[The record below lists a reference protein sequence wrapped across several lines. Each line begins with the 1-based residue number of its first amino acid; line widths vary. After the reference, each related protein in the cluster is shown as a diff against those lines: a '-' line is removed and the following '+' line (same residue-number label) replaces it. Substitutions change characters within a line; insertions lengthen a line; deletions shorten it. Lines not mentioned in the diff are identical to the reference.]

1 MLRAILLKYL
11 VPFWAQ
17 RLLAQVLGL
26 ALALGSGAALAAV
39 AQTPLFLAQ
48 PPKPNVMFTLDNSGS
63 MEWGSVTGDDALGEY
78 TSDKYNGSGNGTDGK
93 KNRRAYYSS
102 TWNQIYYNPAITYS
116 PGTDYLSAS
125 MGNSAPASARIDPY
139 PTSGGSASTIDLRTT
154 CYVQNTTPVAVTL
167 PLYSATDFSASKDYA
182 TCYDT
187 VSTSGSGSSKKTY
200 DKAVA
205 RYAFYYTWKGSGA
218 PSGSSGQDTDA
229 NYTRVDI
236 LSTTSYP
243 IKASTRTDCVSSS
256 CTYAEELRNFANWF
270 TYYRTRILMTKTSIG
285 LAFAP
290 IDPVVSPVNPSK
302 FRVGFNTINKPGST
316 ASNTSVADDAG
327 WLTIRD
333 FDKDQKQKFYVALY
347 AINPNGGTPL
357 RDQMDR
363 IGQLYKGTLSKFD
376 YTGNDPYRA
385 SATDASL
392 VSCRPSY
399 QIMSTDGFWNGAS
412 GDSPFTASSSL
423 ADIADYYYKTDLR
436 TGLANNVKPT
446 STRDT
451 ATTQHMTTFTIGL
464 GADGTIPYSTTQ
476 PTTWP
481 TAKADD
487 PTAID
492 DLWHAAV
499 MGKGRYFSAKNP
511 VELQTGLIGVL
522 KDIAIQ
528 GGAAA
533 SGAISGSAINGN
545 SLFYAPGFESG
556 KWIGHLKAY
565 SLDTTAAVGDVQW
578 DAATQLPAWG
588 ARNIVTWNPVT
599 KAAVNFSWTNLTTGS
614 GSQQAALT
622 SSDVLDYLRG
632 NGAKEQTKDGN
643 GPGIYR
649 YRENKLGDIVDSSP
663 LYVKKSDSGYGVLPT
678 DKGGRAI
685 YNTFLSGKDNRT
697 AMLYAGANDG
707 MLHGFNAT
715 TGVETF
721 AFVPNAVYPN
731 LVSLSNPDYGHQY
744 YVDGLLTQGDA
755 YLGSV
760 WKTILLGSIGA
771 GGSSIFAIDITDPTA
786 LTASKVMWEIM
797 GGGTDDFADMG
808 RVMGQLTMVRLR
820 NGDWGAIFGNGYDSK
835 NGKAAL
841 YVVNVST
848 GTLIK
853 KFDVAPSVTANGMA
867 APALLFNSDR
877 ELIAAYAGDLKGNL
891 WKFDFAGTS
900 ASSWSSRK
908 LFTAIN
914 GDNKVQPMVKRPA
927 IAPHPTRG
935 YMVTVATG
943 KFMEEGDT
951 GNVDVQSIYGI
962 WDDPDSTAVTG
973 RTQLVQQSF
982 TVATGGRTLSTKTV
996 DWNTK
1001 RGWYIDLSLTTGE
1014 RVIGDLD
1021 IFDNAVVVATTLAPV
1036 SDICLGGGVSQ
1047 QMAIGYLN
1055 GGANAKALFSRGTT
1069 ELTGLSSIAIYGTV
1083 ANPAWVATGRGKRV
1097 AVFSPSDGGV
1107 PGNGGGDGGANADKP
1122 LELSTGAAPMR
1133 TWHQLII
1140 KN

>member
-1 MLRAILLKYL
+1 MLRAILLKHL
-11 VPFWAQ
+11 VPSRGQ
-17 RLLAQVLGL
+17 RLLTQGLCL

-63 MEWGSVTGDDALGEY
+63 MLWETVTGLDAKAEY
-78 TSDKYNGSGNGTDGK
+78 QTAKDT
-93 KNRRAYYSS
+93 RAFYASAY
-102 TWNQIYYNPAITYS
+102 NQIYYNPAITYI
-116 PGTDYLSAS
+116 PGVDYMGTSLENAS
-125 MGNSAPASARIDPY
+125 ISGANTLIDPY
-139 PTSGGSASTIDLRTT
+139 LTPTT
-154 CYVQNTTPVAVTL
+154 
-167 PLYSATDFSASKDYA
+167 SKIAIAA
-182 TCYDT
+182 TCYALSTPKLPFYDASNFAKNSNCLDT
-187 VSTSGSGSSKKTY
+187 KDTGGSPKYVNSL
-200 DKAVA
+200 A
-205 RYAFYYTWKGSGA
+205 RYAFYYVWNGTTNIKTA
-218 PSGSSGQDTDA
+218 TPSDTA
-229 NYTRVDI
+229 FPNRVDI
-236 LSTTSYP
+236 VPTTATYP
-243 IKASTRTDCVSSS
+243 KASTRTDCGTGST
-256 CTYAEELRNFANWF
+256 CTYTQEIQNFANWF
-270 TYYRTRILMTKTSIG
+270 SYYRTRILMTKSSIG

-302 FRVGFNTINKPGST
+302 FRVGFNAINKPGST
-316 ASNTSVADDAG
+316 NSNTSVADDAG

-333 FDKDQKQKFYVALY
+333 FDTSQKQKFYTKLY

-357 RDQMDR
+357 RTQMNR
-363 IGQLYKGTLSKFD
+363 IGQLYQKTLSSFD
-376 YTGNDPYRA
+376 YTGNDPYYANVSA
-385 SATDASL
+385 SPPDKTL

-399 QIMSTDGFWNGAS
+399 QIMSTDGFWNDSSPG
-412 GDSPFTASSSL
+412 SPFSSSDSL
-423 ADIADYYYKTDLR
+423 ANVAQYYYNNDLR
-436 TGLANNVKPT
+436 TLADNVKPT
-446 STRDT
+446 NTRDT
-451 ATTQHMTTFTIGL
+451 ATWQHMTTFTIGL
-464 GADGTIPYSTTQ
+464 GADGTIPYSTTE

-481 TAKADD
+481 TAVAD
-487 PTAID
+487 TASAID

-499 MGKGRYFSAKNP
+499 VGKGRYFSAKNP
-511 VELQTGLIGVL
+511 AELQTGLIGVL
-522 KDIAIQ
+522 QDIAIQ
-528 GGAAA
+528 GGTAS
-533 SGAISGSAINGN
+533 SGAISGSAVSGN

-556 KWIGHLKAY
+556 KWIGHLRAY
-565 SLDTTAAVGDVQW
+565 SLGATVAVGAVKW
-578 DAATQLPAWG
+578 DAATLLPAWST
-588 ARNIVTWNPVT
+588 RNIVTWNPVT
-599 KAAVNFSWTNLTTGS
+599 KAAVNFSWANLTTGI

-622 SSDVLDYLRG
+622 SSDVVDYLRG
-632 NGAKEQTKDGN
+632 NGTKEQTSDGN

-663 LYVKKSDSGYGVLPT
+663 LYVKKSDSGYWVLPANQ
-678 DKGGRAI
+678 GGGAT
-685 YNTFLSGKDNRT
+685 YNTFLSGKGSRT
-697 AMLYAGANDG
+697 AMLYVGANDG

-731 LVSLSNPDYGHQY
+731 LISLSDKDYDHKY

-755 YLGSV
+755 YIGSA

-771 GGSSIFAIDITDPTA
+771 GGSSIFAIDVNDPSA
-786 LTASKVMWEIM
+786 LNASKVMWEVK

-835 NGKAAL
+835 NGKAVL

-848 GTLIK
+848 GALIK
-853 KFDVAPSVTANGMA
+853 KFDVASSVTANGMA
-867 APALLFNSDR
+867 APALLFNSAR

-891 WKFDFAGTS
+891 WKFDFGGTS
-900 ASSWSSRK
+900 ASSWGSSK
-908 LFTAIN
+908 LFTAVN

-943 KFMEEGDT
+943 KFMDEGDT

-962 WDDPDSTAVTG
+962 WDDPDGTAVTG
-973 RTQLVQQSF
+973 RTQLVRQSF
-982 TVATGGRTLSTKTV
+982 TAATGGRTLSTNTV
-996 DWNTK
+996 DWSTK

-1083 ANPAWVATGRGKRV
+1083 ANPAWVATERGKRV
-1097 AVFSPSDGGV
+1097 AIFSPLDGRI
-1107 PGNGGGDGGANADKP
+1107 PGNGDPGSGANADKP
-1122 LELSTGAAPMR
+1122 LELKTGAAPMR

>member
-1 MLRAILLKYL
+1 MLRAILLKRPAAGRL
-11 VPFWAQ
+11 Q
-17 RLLAQVLGL
+17 RLLVQGLGL

-63 MEWGSVTGDDALGEY
+63 MLWETVTGLDAKAEY
-78 TSDKYNGSGNGTDGK
+78 QTAKDT
-93 KNRRAYYSS
+93 RAFYASAY
-102 TWNQIYYNPAITYS
+102 NQIYYNPAITYI
-116 PGTDYLSAS
+116 PGVDYMGTSLGDAS
-125 MGNSAPASARIDPY
+125 ISGANTLIDPY
-139 PTSGGSASTIDLRTT
+139 LTPTTSKVAIAAT
-154 CYVQNTTPVAVTL
+154 CYALSTPKL
-167 PLYSATDFSASKDYA
+167 PLYDASNFAKNSNCPDTKD
-182 TCYDT
+182 TG
-187 VSTSGSGSSKKTY
+187 GSPKY
-200 DKAVA
+200 VNNVA
-205 RYAFYYTWKGSGA
+205 RYAFYYVWNGTTNIKTA
-218 PSGSSGQDTDA
+218 TPSDA
-229 NYTRVDI
+229 AFPTRVDI
-236 LSTTSYP
+236 VSTTVTYP
-243 IKASTRTDCVSSS
+243 KASTRTDCGASST
-256 CTYAEELRNFANWF
+256 CTYTQEIQNFANWF
-270 TYYRTRILMTKTSIG
+270 SYYRTRILMTKSSIG

-302 FRVGFNTINKPGST
+302 FRVGFNAINKPGST
-316 ASNTSVADDAG
+316 NSNTSVADDAG

-333 FDKDQKQKFYVALY
+333 FDKDQKQSFYTKLY

-446 STRDT
+446 NTRDT

-464 GADGTIPYSTTQ
+464 GADGTIPYSTTE

-481 TAKADD
+481 AAKADD

-499 MGKGRYFSAKNP
+499 TGKGRYFSAKNP

-533 SGAISGSAINGN
+533 SGAISGSAISGD
-545 SLFYAPGFESG
+545 SLFYAPSFESG
-556 KWIGHLKAY
+556 TWIGHLRAY
-565 SLDTTAAVGDVQW
+565 SLSASADVGVEQW
-578 DAATQLPAWG
+578 DAAIKLPAWNV
-588 ARNIVTWNPVT
+588 RNIVTWNPT
-599 KAAVNFSWTNLTTGS
+599 AKAAVNFDWGNLTGPLAAID
-614 GSQQAALT
+614 SQQAALT

-663 LYVKKSDSGYGVLPT
+663 LYVKKSDFGYQALPLT
-678 DKGGRAI
+678 TPGRDT
-685 YNTFLSGKDNRT
+685 YRSFVNGKASRT

-707 MLHGFNAT
+707 MLHGFDAA

-731 LVSLSNPDYGHQY
+731 LISLSRPVYSHQY
-744 YVDGLLTQGDA
+744 YVDGLLTEGDA
-755 YLGSV
+755 YLGSG

-771 GGSSIFAIDITDPTA
+771 GGSSIFAVDVTDPAA
-786 LTASKVMWEIM
+786 LDAGKVMWEVK
-797 GGGTDDFADMG
+797 GGGTDNFADMG
-808 RVMGQLTMVRLR
+808 RVMGQLTVVRLR

-835 NGKAAL
+835 NGKAML
-841 YVVNVST
+841 YVINLST
-848 GTLIK
+848 GVLIK
-853 KFDVAPSVTANGMA
+853 SFDVASTVTGNGMA
-867 APALLFNSDR
+867 APALVFNRQR
-877 ELIAAYAGDLKGNL
+877 ELVAAYAGDLKGNL
-891 WKFDFAGTS
+891 WKFDFDNIS
-900 ASSWSSRK
+900 ADSWSSSK
-908 LFTAIN
+908 LFSAVN
-914 GDNKVQPMVKRPA
+914 ADNKVQPMVKRPA
-927 IAPHPTRG
+927 LKRHPEGG

-943 KFMEEGDT
+943 KFSEDGDKA
-951 GNVDVQSIYGI
+951 NVDVQSIYGI
-962 WDDPDSTAVTG
+962 WDNNEKGNAVTVSG
-973 RTQLVQQSF
+973 RSQLTQQTF
-982 TVATGGRTLSTKTV
+982 TAATGGRTLSMNAV
-996 DWNTK
+996 DWKTK
-1001 RGWYIDLSLTTGE
+1001 RGWYADLTLTTGE
-1014 RVIGDLD
+1014 RVIGDLE
-1021 IFDNAVVVATTLAPV
+1021 ILDNAVFATTLAPV
-1036 SDICLGGGVSQ
+1036 SDACAGGGVSQ
-1047 QMAIGYLN
+1047 YMRINYLS
-1055 GGANAKALFSRGTT
+1055 GQGDPAFTDVGLKD
-1069 ELTGLSSIAIYGTV
+1069 LSSVAIPMTL
-1083 ANPAWVATGRGKRV
+1083 ANPARSWTGGGKWQTLIT
-1097 AVFSPSDGGV
+1097 
-1107 PGNGGGDGGANADKP
+1107 PGNGGPPVKGPAGKSNFVF
-1122 LELSTGAAPMR
+1122 R
-1133 TWHQLII
+1133 TWHQLTI

>member
-1 MLRAILLKYL
+1 MLRAILLKHL
-11 VPFWAQ
+11 VPFRVQ
-17 RLLAQVLGL
+17 RLLAQGLGL

-63 MEWGSVTGDDALGEY
+63 MEWETVTGVDA
-78 TSDKYNGSGNGTDGK
+78 TAAYNTGK
-93 KNRRAYYSS
+93 TNRAFYSS
-102 TWNQIYYNPAITYS
+102 AYNQIYYNPAITYS
-116 PGTDYLSAS
+116 PGVDYLSAS
-125 MGNSAPASARIDPY
+125 MGNSTPASARIDPY
-139 PTSGGSASTIDLRTT
+139 PTSSGSTSTVNVSKI

-167 PLYSATDFSASKDYA
+167 PLYSATDFSAGTDYA
-182 TCYDT
+182 SCYDT
-187 VSTSGSGSSKKTY
+187 AKKVSGTTY

-205 RYAFYYTWKGSGA
+205 RYAFYYAWKGSGY
-218 PSGSSGQDTDA
+218 PDGSSGQNTDA

-236 LSTTSYP
+236 LSGNTYA
-243 IKASTRTDCVSSS
+243 KASTRTDCGAAS
-256 CTYAEELRNFANWF
+256 CTYAQEIQNFANWF

-290 IDPVVSPVNPSK
+290 IDPIVTPVNPSK
-302 FRVGFNTINKPGST
+302 FRVGFNAINKPGST
-316 ASNTSVADDAG
+316 SSNTVVSDGAG

-333 FDKDQKQKFYVALY
+333 FDKDQKQSFYSKLY
-347 AINPNGGTPL
+347 SINPNGGTPL

-363 IGQLYKGTLSKFD
+363 IGQLYKGTLSSFD

-385 SATDASL
+385 SATDSSL

-399 QIMSTDGFWNGAS
+399 QIMSTDGFWNGGS
-412 GDSPFTASSSL
+412 GDSPFTSSSSL

-446 STRDT
+446 NSRDT
-451 ATTQHMTTFTIGL
+451 ATWQHMTTFTIGL
-464 GADGTIPYSTTQ
+464 GADGTIPYSTTE

-481 TAKADD
+481 AAVADK
-487 PTAID
+487 PSAID

-499 MGKGRYFSAKNP
+499 VGKGRYFSAKNP

-533 SGAISGSAINGN
+533 SGAISGSAISGN
-545 SLFYAPGFESG
+545 SLFYAPSFESG

-565 SLDTTAAVGDVQW
+565 SLDATAAVGGVQW

-588 ARNIVTWNPVT
+588 ARNILTWNPVT
-599 KAAVNFSWTNLTTGS
+599 KAAVNFSWANLTTGS

-632 NGAKEQTKDGN
+632 NGAKEQTADGN

-663 LYVKKSDSGYGVLPT
+663 LYVKKSDSGYWVLPA
-678 DKGGRAI
+678 DKGGGTT

-721 AFVPNAVYPN
+721 AFVPDAVYPN

-755 YLGSV
+755 YLGSA

-771 GGSSIFAIDITDPTA
+771 GGSSIFAIDVTDPTA
-786 LTASKVMWEIM
+786 LTASKVMWEVK

-808 RVMGQLTMVRLR
+808 RVMGQLTVVRLR

-835 NGKAAL
+835 NGKAIL

-848 GTLIK
+848 GALIK
-853 KFDVAPSVTANGMA
+853 KFDVASSVTANGMA
-867 APALLFNSDR
+867 APALLFNSQR

-891 WKFDFAGTS
+891 WKFDFGSTS
-900 ASSWSSRK
+900 ASSWGSSK
-908 LFTAIN
+908 LFTAVN
-914 GDNKVQPMVKRPA
+914 DDSKVQPMVKRPA
-927 IAPHPTRG
+927 IAPHPMGG

-951 GNVDVQSIYGI
+951 ANVDVQSVYGI
-962 WDDPDSTAVTG
+962 WDKGDVPAVTVTG
-973 RTQLVQQSF
+973 RTQLVRQSF
-982 TVATGGRTLSTKTV
+982 TAVTGGRTLSTNTV
-996 DWNTK
+996 NWSTK

-1014 RVIGDLD
+1014 RVIGDLA

-1069 ELTGLSSIAIYGTV
+1069 ELTGLSSITIYGTV

-1097 AVFSPSDGGV
+1097 AIFSPLDGRV
-1107 PGNGGGDGGANADKP
+1107 PGNGGGDGGANDDKP
-1122 LELSTGAAPMR
+1122 LELTTGIAPIR
-1133 TWHQLII
+1133 TWHQLTI